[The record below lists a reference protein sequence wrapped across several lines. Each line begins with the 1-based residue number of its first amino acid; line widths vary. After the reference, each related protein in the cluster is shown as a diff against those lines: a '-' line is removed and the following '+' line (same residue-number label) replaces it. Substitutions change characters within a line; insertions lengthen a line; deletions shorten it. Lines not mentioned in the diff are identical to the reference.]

1 MKRLSI
7 MSLAALAAFVA
18 SAAEVVVYSPYD
30 KDGFTIKAPSGTYHY
45 DKSFTGRRAV
55 VTIPDQTNAV
65 LEAWTGSG
73 GYTSADQAYG
83 TNVGRDTLALRL
95 SYGSTVTPRIFFKSS
110 AQGEPTALA
119 ATTAEN
125 ADSDRAKTI
134 GGYCGWMR
142 AQIEDQD
149 YVSDSDLSNSLS
161 EINWVYTNRV
171 RVAAIDMQTPQ
182 PTHVRIVRWA
192 VDGEPVYR
200 IGVEP
205 EVVFDKKMTLA
216 NRAYLTEADIL
227 ADGGFDLD
235 WDKMKTDVVDLAGAG
250 SGGANLSI
258 TNVGYL
264 VVIGDGRTYWNY
276 SIGEKDDKDAP
287 VVLDRVIERRFALAQ
302 DVAVPFSPGDADSVV
317 HASHPTF
324 KWSIRDEDD
333 ADYDGSTAFCIQ
345 ILDRTGTTVVW
356 DSGTQFLPPRDSYGR
371 YSWEAPAYVGED
383 LQKSVNYQW
392 RVSVMNAKFP
402 TPNWSKAR
410 KKVFRLEPDAR
421 SGSLDVC
428 VRYFGSKAGVLDQ
441 GAVRVEAFESPDF
454 TGLPVARTTI
464 PTSEYDAIASSN
476 ATLVAQASLS
486 GLPYGRYYVRAYID
500 SNSYGTKKTLDVWES
515 RGYCS
520 TSETSRPKAMAVGGT
535 SQGGLCTIYVKDVD
549 TNGNGIADAFEMYA
563 NGGVLDNGT
572 ENYDEYVE

>member
-1 MKRLSI
+1 MKRLSV
-7 MSLAALAAFVA
+7 MSLAALALSSAI
-18 SAAEVVVYSPYD
+18 AAEVVVYSPYD

-73 GYTSADQAYG
+73 DYTSADQAYG
-83 TNVGRDTLALRL
+83 TNVGRDTLSLRL
-95 SYGSTVTPRIFFKSS
+95 SYGSQVTPRIFFRSS
-110 AQGEPTALA
+110 AQGEPTTLA

-134 GGYCGWMR
+134 GGYCAWMR
-142 AQIEDQD
+142 EQIVDAD
-149 YVSDSDLSNSLS
+149 YVSDSDLSNRLS
-161 EINWVYTNRV
+161 EIAWTYTNRV
-171 RVAAIDMQTPQ
+171 RVAAIDMQAPR
-182 PTHVRIVRWA
+182 PTRVRIVRWA
-192 VDGEPVYR
+192 VDGNPLYR

-235 WDKMKTDVVDLAGAG
+235 WDKLKTGVVDWA
-250 SGGANLSI
+250 GANLSV

-276 SIGEKDDKDAP
+276 GIGEKDDKAAP

-302 DVAVPFSPGDADSVV
+302 DVAVPFSPGDVDSVV
-317 HASHPTF
+317 YASHPTF
-324 KWSIRDEDD
+324 KWSIQDEDD

-345 ILDRTGTTVVW
+345 ILNATGKTVVW

-371 YSWEAPAYVGED
+371 YSLEAPAYVGED
-383 LQKSVNYQW
+383 LQKSVSYQW

-410 KKVFRLEPDAR
+410 KSVFRLEPAAG

-428 VRYFGSKAGVLDQ
+428 VRYFGDKTAVLDR

-476 ATLVAQASLS
+476 STLVAQASLS

-500 SNSYGTKKTLDVWES
+500 SNEYGTKKTLDFWES
-515 RGYCS
+515 RGFCA
-520 TSETSRPKAMAVGGT
+520 TSRTSRPKAMAVDGT
-535 SQGGLCTIYVKDVD
+535 SQGSLCTIYVKDVD
-549 TNGNGIADAFEMYA
+549 TNGNCIADAFEMCN
-563 NGGVLDNGT
+563 NGGVLDNGSS
-572 ENYDEYVE
+572 NFDEYAK